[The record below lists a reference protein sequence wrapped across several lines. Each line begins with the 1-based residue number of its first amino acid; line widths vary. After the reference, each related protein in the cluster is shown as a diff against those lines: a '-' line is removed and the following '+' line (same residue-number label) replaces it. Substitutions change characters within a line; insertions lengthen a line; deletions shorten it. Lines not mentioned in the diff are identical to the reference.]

1 MATKNNVSKR
11 TERYR
16 NQFLKNQLDLAAG
29 SQDAKIAL
37 TSKLVTSFN
46 QNEKEIILKNAD
58 VTSPKITAEEMVAIK
73 IDTGIPWEKLKK
85 LSRYTKMIYQ

>member
-46 QNEKEIILKNAD
+46 QNEKEI
-58 VTSPKITAEEMVAIK
+58 
-73 IDTGIPWEKLKK
+73 KL
-85 LSRYTKMIYQ
+85 Y